1 MPSFLVFR
9 LFGPISAWGD
19 IAVGERRP
27 IQDHPSKS
35 GVLGL
40 VAASLGI
47 RRDDAGALSRLHGS
61 YCFATMVDAPGVLL
75 SDYHTVQVPP
85 SKKGREFATR
95 RDELEVH
102 REDLRTIL
110 SRRDYRCDA
119 VAAACIWLV
128 ATDAAPHSL
137 AAIAT
142 ALRQPVFTPYL
153 GRRSCPLALPL
164 QPQVLDAYS
173 PTEALKLARFKD
185 ATLLAPLLPAKRR
198 RMFYWESDQ
207 GGMEAQQKIR
217 RRDVAKD
224 RHQWQFTER
233 DEYVAI
239 EEAPAHE
246 SQQD

>member
-9 LFGPISAWGD
+9 LYGPMSAWGD

-27 IQDHPSKS
+27 VQDHPSKS
-35 GVLGL
+35 GILGL
-40 VAASLGI
+40 VAAAIGV
-47 RRDDAGALSRLHGS
+47 RRSEAEALSRLHEAYG
-61 YCFATMVDAPGVLL
+61 FASMVDTPGEILA
-75 SDYHTVQVPP
+75 DYHTVQVPP
-85 SKKGREFATR
+85 GSKGHEFATR
-95 RDELEVH
+95 RAELGFRRDELQ
-102 REDLRTIL
+102 TIL
-110 SRRDYRCDA
+110 SHRNYRCDA
-119 VAAACIWLV
+119 VSAACIWP
-128 ATDAAPHSL
+128 AADSAPYGL
-137 AAIAT
+137 DFIKKK
-142 ALRQPVFTPYL
+142 LLMPEFTLYL

-164 QPQVLDAYS
+164 QPQILDAGS
-173 PTEALKLARFKD
+173 PTEALKLAHFKD
-185 ATLLAPLLPAKRR
+185 AVLLAPLLPAKRR

-246 SQQD
+246 SQ